1 LERPAPHDDT
11 LLPFENG
18 MDLVLIAC
26 CGGNWRFPA
35 W

>member
-26 CGGNWRFPA
+26 CGNWRFPA